1 MDFIINHSGFFLGI
15 GVTLLLALIGY
26 YSEKKDSSKNKNN
39 DNSSKSTTLGE
50 LPSDNVNMD
59 NASNNEINDGSPR
72 GGKFINFVNTDQDSV
87 FNLDNSLKPVQN
99 EIPEMNVTSN
109 GDQSNVPDINGFAN
123 TVQNGISEVSVTS
136 NDVQNNVPDINVGI
150 NNDVPIENNNVVEN
164 NNVSDLSNN
173 ITEANNYVQSNN
185 GLNQVD
191 EVNNVNPSSDNI
203 SNQNQNF
210 VEQSSPISFGA
221 NDFENINMSLE
232 DLEKKNYD
240 KIINNNVLDD
250 SDNYYY
256 SELDTSNVDN
266 SNSVVS
272 PDLNNA
278 ISNESANVI
287 DANIGI
293 NNDIST
299 ENSNVPIE
307 NNSIEN
313 NNLNNN
319 IVENNNVDSSNYEN
333 VNNDAVVDNSGSID
347 NYTEDVGHEFDNEVQ
362 SDDGAD
368 GLQNVSDTFDSV
380 PEIFSGD
387 NNEAV
392 QNNTTI
398 EEQITTD
405 SSVIDPLNNS
415 SDDDIWKF

>member
-1 MDFIINHSGFFLGI
+1 MNFIINHSGFFLGI

-26 YSEKKDSSKNKNN
+26 YAEKKDSSKNKNN

-59 NASNNEINDGSPR
+59 NASNNEIDDGSPR

-99 EIPEMNVTSN
+99 EIPEMN
-109 GDQSNVPDINGFAN
+109 
-123 TVQNGISEVSVTS
+123 VTS

-173 ITEANNYVQSNN
+173 ITETNNYVQSNN
-185 GLNQVD
+185 GFNQVD

-278 ISNESANVI
+278 VSNESANVI
-287 DANIGI
+287 DTNIGI
-293 NNDIST
+293 NNDVPI
-299 ENSNVPIE
+299 ENSNVD
-307 NNSIEN
+307 NNIVEN
-313 NNLNNN
+313 NNLNND
-319 IVENNNVDSSNYEN
+319 IVKNNNVDSSNYEN
-333 VNNDAVVDNSGSID
+333 VNNDVVVDNSGSID

-362 SDDGAD
+362 SDDGTD
-368 GLQNVSDTFDSV
+368 ELENVSDSLDSV
-380 PEIFSGD
+380 PEIFNGD
-387 NNEAV
+387 SNETV

-398 EEQITTD
+398 EEQVTTD

-415 SDDDIWKF
+415 SEDDIWKF

>member
-26 YSEKKDSSKNKNN
+26 YAEKKDSSKNKNN

-59 NASNNEINDGSPR
+59 NASNNEIDDGSPS

-99 EIPEMNVTSN
+99 EIPEMN
-109 GDQSNVPDINGFAN
+109 
-123 TVQNGISEVSVTS
+123 VTS

-173 ITEANNYVQSNN
+173 ITETNNYVQSNN

-313 NNLNNN
+313 NN
-319 IVENNNVDSSNYEN
+319 VDSSNYEN

-368 GLQNVSDTFDSV
+368 GLQNVSDTLDSV

-387 NNEAV
+387 SNEAV

>member
-1 MDFIINHSGFFLGI
+1 MNFIINHSGFFLGI

-59 NASNNEINDGSPR
+59 NASNNEIDDGSTR

-109 GDQSNVPDINGFAN
+109 GDQSNVIDINGFDN
-123 TVQNGISEVSVTS
+123 TVQNGIPEVSVTS

-150 NNDVPIENNNVVEN
+150 NNDVPIENNNVVGN
-164 NNVSDLSNN
+164 NNVADLSNN
-173 ITEANNYVQSNN
+173 NISDTTNYVQSNN
-185 GLNQVD
+185 GFNQVD
-191 EVNNVNPSSDNI
+191 EVNNVNLSSDNI
-203 SNQNQNF
+203 SNENQNS
-210 VEQSSPISFGA
+210 VKQSSPISFGA

-278 ISNESANVI
+278 VSNESANVI
-287 DANIGI
+287 DTNIGI
-293 NNDIST
+293 NNDVPI
-299 ENSNVPIE
+299 ENSNVD
-307 NNSIEN
+307 NNIVEN
-313 NNLNNN
+313 NNLNND
-319 IVENNNVDSSNYEN
+319 IVKNNNVDSSNYEN
-333 VNNDAVVDNSGSID
+333 VNNDVVVDNSGSID

-362 SDDGAD
+362 SDDGTD
-368 GLQNVSDTFDSV
+368 ELENVSDTLDSV
-380 PEIFSGD
+380 PEIFNGD
-387 NNEAV
+387 SNETV

-398 EEQITTD
+398 EEQVTTD

-415 SDDDIWKF
+415 SEDDIWKF

>member
-1 MDFIINHSGFFLGI
+1 VD
-15 GVTLLLALIGY
+15 
-26 YSEKKDSSKNKNN
+26 
-39 DNSSKSTTLGE
+39 
-50 LPSDNVNMD
+50 
-59 NASNNEINDGSPR
+59 
-72 GGKFINFVNTDQDSV
+72 
-87 FNLDNSLKPVQN
+87 
-99 EIPEMNVTSN
+99 
-109 GDQSNVPDINGFAN
+109 
-123 TVQNGISEVSVTS
+123 
-136 NDVQNNVPDINVGI
+136 
-150 NNDVPIENNNVVEN
+150 NNN
-164 NNVSDLSNN
+164 S
-173 ITEANNYVQSNN
+173 
-185 GLNQVD
+185 VD
-191 EVNNVNPSSDNI
+191 
-203 SNQNQNF
+203 
-210 VEQSSPISFGA
+210 
-221 NDFENINMSLE
+221 
-232 DLEKKNYD
+232 
-240 KIINNNVLDD
+240 
-250 SDNYYY
+250 
-256 SELDTSNVDN
+256 
-266 SNSVVS
+266 S
-272 PDLNNA
+272 PDLNNVV
-278 ISNESANVI
+278 SNESANVI

-368 GLQNVSDTFDSV
+368 GLQNVSDTLDSV

-398 EEQITTD
+398 AEQITTD

-415 SDDDIWKF
+415 SDDAIWKV

>member
-1 MDFIINHSGFFLGI
+1 MNFIINHSGFFLGI

-26 YSEKKDSSKNKNN
+26 YAEKKDSSKNKNN

-59 NASNNEINDGSPR
+59 NASNNEIDDGSPR

-99 EIPEMNVTSN
+99 EIPEMN
-109 GDQSNVPDINGFAN
+109 
-123 TVQNGISEVSVTS
+123 VTS

-173 ITEANNYVQSNN
+173 ITETNNYVQSNN
-185 GLNQVD
+185 GFNQVD

-278 ISNESANVI
+278 VSNESANVI
-287 DANIGI
+287 DTNIGI
-293 NNDIST
+293 NNDVPI
-299 ENSNVPIE
+299 ENSNVD
-307 NNSIEN
+307 NNIVEN
-313 NNLNNN
+313 NNLNND
-319 IVENNNVDSSNYEN
+319 IVKNNNVDSSNYEN
-333 VNNDAVVDNSGSID
+333 VNNDVVVDNSGSID

-362 SDDGAD
+362 SDDGTD
-368 GLQNVSDTFDSV
+368 ELENVSDTLDSV
-380 PEIFSGD
+380 PEIFNGD
-387 NNEAV
+387 SNETV

-398 EEQITTD
+398 EEQVTTD

-415 SDDDIWKF
+415 SEDDIWKF